1 MNPTLI
7 SFIVSLIVGAFAYL
21 SSGNIIVSIAL
32 FLLFISYGIM
42 YARPIITKHLESI
55 CRTHECH
62 NFINTFL
69 LSLSIRGSLID
80 AYENGILN
88 ARREF
93 QDEISSLETLAV
105 RDRIDYLA
113 KYFAN
118 DIYGMFLN
126 VLSLYEN
133 QGGNVL
139 TMGEFV
145 IKETNRVEQL
155 MITSKSLVIR
165 KLFELIMLWMITLAI
180 ILFMRFGLSQFY
192 SLMLNGIV
200 TILMTVCLFVLLLIS
215 FHLSI
220 VRFISATDFGGKS
233 RATI

>member
-1 MNPTLI
+1 MNAVLI
-7 SFIVSLIVGAFAYL
+7 SLITSLIVGGFAYL
-21 SSGNIIVSIAL
+21 SSGNFLVAAGLSIL
-32 FLLFISYGIM
+32 FVAYGVL
-42 YARPIITKHLESI
+42 YARPKIIKHLESI

-62 NFINTFL
+62 NYINSFL
-69 LSLSIRGSLID
+69 LSLSVRNSFTE

-88 ARREF
+88 ARQEF
-93 QDEISSLETLAV
+93 VNEIKSIENLAV

-118 DIYGMFLN
+118 DIYAMFLN

-133 QGGNVL
+133 QGGNIL
-139 TMGEFV
+139 TMSEFI

-192 SLMLNGIV
+192 TLMLNGVV
-200 TILMTVCLFVLLLIS
+200 TIVMTISLFALLLCS
-215 FHLSI
+215 FHFAFI
-220 VRFISATDFGGKS
+220 RFIAATDWGGKHH
-233 RATI
+233 ATI